1 MKNNILSNFQQIS
14 AFKDSP
20 FGQFWEKRLPLWAL
34 ETYGPGNVYNK
45 SNFRIIDASKR
56 FSDGSA
62 AFYNNLVGES
72 WNDIQF
78 LVFAH
83 PDGNQVLKDYADS
96 KKAPKENEVYFF
108 IETNDGKLDFGKIVR
123 VKLGKKAIIK
133 ITSAYPLVSGW
144 NQEDLVDAFLKRS
157 FEVKKGIDYDFVKA
171 GDEIKK
177 NPEEFKNL
185 LAKAI
190 KYDYQQKK
198 FDDMSWGLKFLQ
210 LTDYLGFSI
219 PQKLMQLSGEM
230 RAKKYSEEKFWNAEL
245 PKDFTPAFLPNA
257 IVPEK
262 RNNIQENIL
271 KNVKARINEIT
282 SYGKEAGLLEQVYKE
297 ILNNVLLYLF
307 DKFSSALEEGLK
319 VLDDILPEGESLN
332 DLYNLNAFLVGL
344 WNGCIEFAAGIVDLV
359 ALIIVIE
366 RDGFGYAISDK
377 LTEQLENFFNEA
389 IFGFEDFILK
399 IWKKFNIAIKD
410 FELWYLQYS
419 DNSYYWYKTLG
430 ELTPDILTIVVPE
443 LAASKA
449 AKVSKAGTVAAE
461 VSEDVLQKSG
471 KVLSEKLE
479 QTTAKKEVKE
489 AFEKAETRL
498 EDNVPRENKIDEV
511 IVGGANKKL
520 FSIWKVNL
528 KEGKYNCANCVIAT
542 DVTLAGRP
550 ASALPYTIQKR
561 FRSGKWENY
570 ISFDKGTLPTV
581 LEKEFSAKFSNWT
594 HDLNILLKDLKPNKR
609 GIVFGIKKGKNM
621 GHYFNVVN
629 DNGVIKYLDGQ
640 TGKQAKL
647 VYDYYQF
654 LPTN

>member
-1 MKNNILSNFQQIS
+1 MKNNILSNFQQMS

-20 FGQFWEKRLPLWAL
+20 FGQFWEKRLPPWAVK
-34 ETYGPGNVYNK
+34 TYGPGYVYNK

-62 AFYNNLVGES
+62 NFYNNLVDEN

-83 PDGNQVLKDYADS
+83 PDGNQVLKNYADTNN
-96 KKAPKENEVYFF
+96 APKDNEVYFF
-108 IETNDGKLDFGKIVR
+108 IETNDGKFDFGKIVR
-123 VKLGKKAIIK
+123 VKLGKSAIEK
-133 ITSAYPLVSGW
+133 LRFQFPFL
-144 NQEDLVDAFLKRS
+144 NQTNEKELANEFLKRS
-157 FEVKKGIDYDFVKA
+157 FEIKQGADYNFVNA
-171 GDEIKK
+171 GEEIKN

-198 FDDMSWGLKFLQ
+198 FDDMSWGLKILQ
-210 LTDYLGFSI
+210 GAEYLGLSI

-230 RAKKYSEEKFWNAEL
+230 RAKQYSEEKFWNAEL
-245 PKDFTPAFLPNA
+245 PKDFTPAFLPNV

-262 RNNIQENIL
+262 RESIKESIL
-271 KNVKARINEIT
+271 KNIKERIDEIT

-307 DKFSSALEEGLK
+307 KRFSSALEEGLK

-389 IFGFEDFILK
+389 IFGFEDFVLK
-399 IWKKFNIAIKD
+399 LLKKFNIAIKD
-410 FELWYLQYS
+410 FELWYLKYG
-419 DNSYYWYKTLG
+419 DNSYYWYKNLG
-430 ELTPDILTIVVPE
+430 ELTPDILTIIVPE
-443 LAASKA
+443 LAASKV

-461 VSEDVLQKSG
+461 VSEEALQKYG

-489 AFEKAETRL
+489 AFEKAEK
-498 EDNVPRENKIDEV
+498 EIDEKV
-511 IVGGANKKL
+511 NKANSLLYKKL
-520 FSIWKVNL
+520 KLKPSWLPERVITTKPDETVTLLGNYMKDTKRALEELNYPKNTNFGAKNGEFNL
-528 KEGKYNCANCVIAT
+528 LNAPDEIFEISPDFFKEYNLPWLEQAAERGDDFIVLSDKFDSKLLYKSTGELTGFGKEMKFMDDLVDKRIYEFVKEEGKYI
-542 DVTLAGRP
+542 
-550 ASALPYTIQKR
+550 K
-561 FRSGKWENY
+561 
-570 ISFDKGTLPTV
+570 
-581 LEKEFSAKFSNWT
+581 
-594 HDLNILLKDLKPNKR
+594 
-609 GIVFGIKKGKNM
+609 IKK
-621 GHYFNVVN
+621 
-629 DNGVIKYLDGQ
+629 
-640 TGKQAKL
+640 
-647 VYDYYQF
+647 
-654 LPTN
+654 